1 MGQSDL
7 LFVQCTC
14 MMITRDDLVVANAL
28 LGRFLPRLGPL
39 VQTGG
44 RLFFKRDPSLSR
56 QTNAPTLFSGH
67 IGSERHQPLRQI
79 GEVG

>member
-1 MGQSDL
+1 L
-7 LFVQCTC
+7 LFVQCTY
-14 MMITRDDLVVANAL
+14 MLFLRDGHAVANAL

-44 RLFFKRDPSLSR
+44 RLFFKRGPSLSR
-56 QTNAPTLFSGH
+56 QTNGPTLFSGH